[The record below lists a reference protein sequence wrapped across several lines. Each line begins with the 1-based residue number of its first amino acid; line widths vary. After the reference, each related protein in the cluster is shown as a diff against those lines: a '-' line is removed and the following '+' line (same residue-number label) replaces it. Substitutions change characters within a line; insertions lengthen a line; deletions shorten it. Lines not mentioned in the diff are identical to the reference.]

1 MNRLNEWLQV
11 ISNLG
16 VLLGIVFL
24 AMEISQNTQATKA
37 EIYQTRAFENAASSL
52 AIAQSD
58 VLIRIL
64 ASIRSA
70 DGKTDLNAIDS
81 LSEIDRLR
89 LEQWV
94 GAQLRN
100 SDNNLYQCELG
111 YLEEAF
117 CREWRTV
124 VVGNLPVWKRVNG
137 GPIPPIYHRIAALDT
152 ATN

>member
-11 ISNLG
+11 TSNLG

-37 EIYQTRAFENAASSL
+37 EIYQTRAIENAATSL
-52 AIAQSD
+52 AVAESD
-58 VLIRIL
+58 VLISII
-64 ASIRSA
+64 ASVRSA
-70 DGKTDLNAIDS
+70 DGQTDLDAIDS
-81 LSEIDRLR
+81 LPEIDHLR

-117 CREWRTV
+117 CREWRKIV
-124 VVGNLPVWKRVNG
+124 VENLPVWKKLNNG
-137 GPIPPIYHRIAALDT
+137 SIPPIYQRIAALDIV
-152 ATN
+152 TN